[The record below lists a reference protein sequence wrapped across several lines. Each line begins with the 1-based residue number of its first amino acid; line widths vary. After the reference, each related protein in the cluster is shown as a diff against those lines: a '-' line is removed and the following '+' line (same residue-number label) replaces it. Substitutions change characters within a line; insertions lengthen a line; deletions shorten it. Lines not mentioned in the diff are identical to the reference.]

1 MDRIFRKLDGEHSRN
16 ISNLYILHGENADRY
31 LTDDKSDR
39 VQNSSGSGCK
49 TLHTE
54 PGNYEPSI
62 LESNSYEGAPAGTT
76 EGAVV
81 TTTEDLPERPNC
93 EMPTTGNTQQG
104 PTQSVRT
111 ENPQPLVKAKPTA
124 QTQGETPRTAVSSRD
139 NTQNPKTQGK
149 TPPKAV
155 SPTSTQGKTPR
166 SEDAVDTSDLV
177 SDGQVSIIADNR
189 VVISE
194 GIPEIMRPTAELFL
208 HTFGRKRLTPHEV
221 KRLRELARIH
231 TPTRIN
237 KAILEAAECISKKD
251 TPMKYTSFG
260 YIYEKLKNQNSLE
273 ATRRGNAKGS
283 KGAPKGKPVELSVL
297 KDKEAPMAV
306 SEAERVITEYVPSAN
321 PVEQFPVA
329 LEELHGRILE
339 KGQEVWEEYAASLPK
354 DEDGLEIFP
363 EYENDDDVFAAG
375 SMTADDYL
383 RAKFPDAS
391 EAELSTETLSPCE
404 QEDIKTAFEIDYA
417 CAKCTSCKS
426 CGLPSQWCA
435 NKKRSRPVVMLRNG
449 QLSVG
454 YSPKGVL
461 CKHECGQSRPD
472 PDFERRVKKSGLS
485 EQQAGMTIASYSH
498 EKVTPEVVIAK
509 ARAILASKN
518 KTNLILAGKPG
529 TGKTHL
535 AIGIAQEAMKAG
547 RGAIVKTLPEML
559 DEICDAYRANVDP
572 LRVMMKYKTI
582 PCLVID
588 DWGKEKTSEA
598 RQDYLYQIIDG
609 RYQRGLQTIVTTNAL
624 CPEELAKP
632 WDKYDVEALISRIL
646 ENGEWVSITEAPNWR
661 LKREEP
667 PAADDCLAEISAE
680 EEEAWKVMRET
691 IDDAAGTVLTPEEP
705 KRSYA
710 EYLPGM
716 TIIHV
721 PHYDD
726 GLDDETDI

>member
-1 MDRIFRKLDGEHSRN
+1 MSGFHFHRYENAILVDKRLKGTARDLYDFMLAQSHIYEGDFVMSIAELAEGIMRSPDTTRSWLNYLIALGLVTRIFRKDSARRKWNLKSRFIVHQVISEETPQEQQNLVEYTTQGRYPRFFPVPPLKNQEGEESRESLRDEE
-16 ISNLYILHGENADRY
+16 ITLTREAD
-31 LTDDKSDR
+31 
-39 VQNSSGSGCK
+39 
-49 TLHTE
+49 
-54 PGNYEPSI
+54 
-62 LESNSYEGAPAGTT
+62 
-76 EGAVV
+76 
-81 TTTEDLPERPNC
+81 
-93 EMPTTGNTQQG
+93 
-104 PTQSVRT
+104 
-111 ENPQPLVKAKPTA
+111 TA
-124 QTQGETPRTAVSSRD
+124 QISPISEATLEG
-139 NTQNPKTQGK
+139 QNPKPQK
-149 TPPKAV
+149 PQPEEKP
-155 SPTSTQGKTPR
+155 SF
-166 SEDAVDTSDLV
+166 DLTGV
-177 SDGQVSIIADNR
+177 
-189 VVISE
+189 
-194 GIPEIMRPTAELFL
+194 PEIMQTVAEYWLFKTGKTSLTA
-208 HTFGRKRLTPHEV
+208 GEV
-221 KRLRELARIH
+221 EVFCELAGTHMPVRIQKEIDKAVARWEKAGKA
-231 TPTRIN
+231 PAKQNFAYIGKALSCQRSYDPEKKRAKSN
-237 KAILEAAECISKKD
+237 KKVSATAVKTEQVDLVMPIEEAQVVVA
-251 TPMKYTSFG
+251 
-260 YIYEKLKNQNSLE
+260 
-273 ATRRGNAKGS
+273 
-283 KGAPKGKPVELSVL
+283 
-297 KDKEAPMAV
+297 
-306 SEAERVITEYVPSAN
+306 EYVSASQSA
-321 PVEQFPVA
+321 EQSAETVPA
-329 LEELHGRILE
+329 AIEEFYERIRRKSHEAWE
-339 KGQEVWEEYAASLPK
+339 KYESSLPK
-354 DEDGLEIFP
+354 DEEGDLIWP
-363 EYENDDDVFAAG
+363 EYETDEEAFAAG
-375 SMTADDYL
+375 SMTVNDYL
-383 RAKFPDAS
+383 HAKFPDAS

-404 QEDIKTAFEIDYA
+404 QEDVKQAFEIDCA
-417 CAKCTSCKS
+417 CAQCEPGNS
-426 CGLPSQWCA
+426 CGLPPQWCA
-435 NKKRSRPVVMLRNG
+435 NKKRSRPVVMLRDG
-449 QLSVG
+449 KLCTG
-454 YSPKGVL
+454 YSPDGVR
-461 CKHECGQSRPD
+461 CKHECGQNKPD
-472 PDFERRVKKSGLS
+472 PALESRLKNSGLT
-485 EQQAGMTIASYSH
+485 ERQAGMTLAAYSH
-498 EKVTPEVVIAK
+498 ENATPDVVVAK
-509 ARAILASKN
+509 AKAILAVKN
-518 KTNLILAGKPG
+518 STNLILAGKPG